1 MVKRWCICNGKTVV
15 SPWPK
20 LGFASAGS
28 ALGYASALWEIK
40 KEHEGSTRHHKRA
53 CLQGRDSLHLCTF
66 KVLWVEE
73 WVWFSGFACSWLS
86 DPLVH
91 WCGLLWTWNLASFS
105 GSPDA
110 AVTCSAT
117 CSPVNQSV
125 LWFCNWMTVI
135 KGIYL
140 ELLTN
145 YMTLKTPSVHFR
157 NVAYL
162 AVNRAGYFSWS

>member
-15 SPWPK
+15 SPWLK
-20 LGFASAGS
+20 LGFVSAGS

-53 CLQGRDSLHLCTF
+53 CLQGRDSLHLRTF

-86 DPLVH
+86 DPLIH
-91 WCGLLWTWNLASFS
+91 WWPLVDLKLGFIQWVSS
-105 GSPDA
+105 DA
-110 AVTCSAT
+110 AVTCCAM

-125 LWFCNWMTVI
+125 LWFCNWMTTI

-140 ELLTN
+140 ESLTN
-145 YMTLKTPSVHFR
+145 
-157 NVAYL
+157 
-162 AVNRAGYFSWS
+162 